1 MNILEQTEA
10 LKDLPDQAL
19 IQQMQMPTGE
29 IAPIFIT
36 SELRR
41 RKRMRDDY
49 ARREAADTP
58 TVAEEVV
65 MAAGMPQGG
74 IADAARALAPKT
86 NMGQNT
92 GMADMMPRAATQAPQ
107 RMASGGIV
115 GMRQGGKLVK
125 VMGANFYAFSDGE
138 VYVENP
144 DGSREAVTDPRVLG
158 VIRQQANVGPERQEG
173 TASLGSEILAD
184 ASPQA
189 PGLESVLRSDRPFS
203 SLPPAVTDTRPA
215 APSDYGLGGER
226 PSTLTDATQPA
237 FNQEQALIDAMN
249 PEFDTFGGEALARAE
264 ERSNLSAPSIS
275 DVSPTVDLDLTT
287 DQRISQED
295 MAMAVPVP
303 QGQPRNF
310 TQLLSDIENPVERGK
325 AILAQSQSDQAQP
338 YEGGQYTFDP
348 FAPLGQ
354 ERAARAVL
362 AQQAPDNAKAK
373 EELARFLKSQEMTG
387 GRPGGTTIED
397 TRMMNMLN
405 AQRQAEE
412 AANVEALRKTQPNVD
427 VGTDPRFGDTMGLQ
441 EVLAGDFDPVS
452 AAPSAPAKP
461 TDTAGLMKLL
471 QEQMTA
477 KTGPSVG
484 DNIGGPMGEAAAA
497 LAEVTASGPTQGEK
511 TFNPG
516 TGEMSP
522 ALREELNLAPTI
534 EGEVEQ
540 LNRAIETATANNN
553 DFLAATLTTKRDTL
567 VKQLQGQELATDVQ
581 EAVGGALRTVGEYA
595 SDLGGLLATKY
606 REIITANI
614 DPVKAAGI
622 LKEYA
627 QSDEYKFNLREQ
639 QAAERENTER
649 AREQRLID
657 LSGKFPEQPRYDVD
671 QLPGPIGAGTA
682 TDPITMGG
690 DRVGIEA
697 ARPKARPKDV
707 APVAGDTTTPASPD
721 AGGITTVSTKAI
733 NDTAKS
739 TGLGVDAWLA
749 IAQGGAAMAASKNP
763 TLLGA
768 FGEGMGVAAAGLQ
781 EQRAAEKTAD
791 LAQAKIDATLQA
803 AQIRA
808 AAAGERGM
816 APPTGSVLFTAARED
831 LANARQ
837 RLEELN
843 AAKRSVK
850 KTSKWKLD
858 KVKVEEEITR
868 LQNRINRLMGEGG
881 APSTG
886 GAGDTKNYDV
896 S

>member
-184 ASPQA
+184 ASPQR
-189 PGLESVLRSDRPFS
+189 PTLDSTLSSDRPFS
-203 SLPPAVTDTRPA
+203 PLSTEVDDTRPA
-215 APSDYGLGGER
+215 VPSSLGMGGER
-226 PSTLTDATQPA
+226 PSTLTAATQPTA
-237 FNQEQALIDAMN
+237 LSEMEKARLATEFTQQKELARAIRDQQDQGIASLNPPSAPAIEATPYDPFIPIEPRIGERSIGVGDTFSRAAEAREQGLDMPDSTRSALLDAMS
-249 PEFDTFGGEALARAE
+249 PASDTFGGDFLGESQARANIANAAKLKE
-264 ERSNLSAPSIS
+264 L
-275 DVSPTVDLDLTT
+275 
-287 DQRISQED
+287 
-295 MAMAVPVP
+295 
-303 QGQPRNF
+303 RN
-310 TQLLSDIENPVERGK
+310 
-325 AILAQSQSDQAQP
+325 
-338 YEGGQYTFDP
+338 
-348 FAPLGQ
+348 
-354 ERAARAVL
+354 
-362 AQQAPDNAKAK
+362 
-373 EELARFLKSQEMTG
+373 
-387 GRPGGTTIED
+387 
-397 TRMMNMLN
+397 
-405 AQRQAEE
+405 
-412 AANVEALRKTQPNVD
+412 TQPN

-452 AAPSAPAKP
+452 APSNAKRDFDVMVPTIDRDSSIDQQLLSKALEAKSLPITPTEDFRREFADYGDDISPFDPSDIKSNAQRAVSDLGLTPITRDGEEYFISPAGMVFK
-461 TDTAGLMKLL
+461 
-471 QEQMTA
+471 QE
-477 KTGPSVG
+477 G
-484 DNIGGPMGEAAAA
+484 DNIVPVAGGEAMQAMDVAQR
-497 LAEVTASGPTQGEK
+497 QGEDFSVSPSKLLGIFGQAGTYAVDPETGVVDPSKFTPFSGGDISGAK
-511 TFNPG
+511 TPQFLADALGPG
-516 TGEMSP
+516 STVSSLLNVQEGAAPVTKVDETGVSVAPASP
-522 ALREELNLAPTI
+522 AEDVVGFGAQPGYDDYPMPAPI
-534 EGEVEQ
+534 
-540 LNRAIETATANNN
+540 
-553 DFLAATLTTKRDTL
+553 TLSEK
-567 VKQLQGQELATDVQ
+567 
-581 EAVGGALRTVGEYA
+581 EAVGVESL
-595 SDLGGLLATKY
+595 
-606 REIITANI
+606 
-614 DPVKAAGI
+614 
-622 LKEYA
+622 
-627 QSDEYKFNLREQ
+627 
-639 QAAERENTER
+639 
-649 AREQRLID
+649 
-657 LSGKFPEQPRYDVD
+657 
-671 QLPGPIGAGTA
+671 
-682 TDPITMGG
+682 
-690 DRVGIEA
+690 
-697 ARPKARPKDV
+697 RPKARPKDV

-843 AAKRSVK
+843 AAKRSEK
-850 KTSKWKLD
+850 KTSAWKLD

-881 APSTG
+881 APSIG
-886 GAGDTKNYDV
+886 GAGDSRNYDV

>member
-10 LKDLPDQAL
+10 LKDMPDAAL
-19 IQQMQMPTGE
+19 IQQMKMPTGQ

-36 SELRR
+36 SELKR
-41 RKRMRDDY
+41 RKRMRDEY

-65 MAAGMPQGG
+65 MAAGMPSGG

-86 NMGQNT
+86 DMGQNT
-92 GMADMMPRAATQAPQ
+92 GMAEMAPRAATRAPQ
-107 RMASGGIV
+107 PMASGGIV

-125 VMGANFYAFSDGE
+125 VGRANFYAFSDGE
-138 VYVENP
+138 VFVENP

-158 VIRQQANVGPERQEG
+158 VVRAQANVGPERQES
-173 TASLGSEILAD
+173 AAPLGSEILQEA
-184 ASPQA
+184 A
-189 PGLESVLRSDRPFS
+189 PERPTLDSTLSSARPFS
-203 SLPPAVTDTRPA
+203 PLAPEVDDTRPA
-215 APSDYGLGGER
+215 VPSNLGMGGER
-226 PSTLTDATQPA
+226 PSTLTAATQPTA
-237 FNQEQALIDAMN
+237 LSEMEKARLATEFTQQQE
-249 PEFDTFGGEALARAE
+249 LARAIRDQQE
-264 ERSNLSAPSIS
+264 QGIASLNPPDALSNPER
-275 DVSPTVDLDLTT
+275 D
-287 DQRISQED
+287 
-295 MAMAVPVP
+295 
-303 QGQPRNF
+303 
-310 TQLLSDIENPVERGK
+310 
-325 AILAQSQSDQAQP
+325 
-338 YEGGQYTFDP
+338 FDP

-373 EELARFLKSQEMTG
+373 EELARFLKSQEMAD

-397 TRMMNMLN
+397 TRMMNMRN

-412 AANVEALRKTQPNVD
+412 AANLEALRKTQPNVD
-427 VGTDPRFGDTMGLQ
+427 VGTDPVFGDTMGLQ
-441 EVLAGDFDPVS
+441 EVLAGDFDPVP
-452 AAPSAPAKP
+452 AAPSAAAKP
-461 TDTAGLMKLL
+461 TDTAGLMALL

-477 KTGPSVG
+477 KTGASVG

-606 REIITANI
+606 REIVTANI

-671 QLPGPIGAGTA
+671 QLPGPIGAGTEA
-682 TDPITMGG
+682 DPITMG
-690 DRVGIEA
+690 DAPVGIEA
-697 ARPKARPKDV
+697 ARPKARPQGV
-707 APVAGDTTTPASPD
+707 APVVDTTTPTTPD
-721 AGGITTVSTKAI
+721 GGITTVSTKAI
-733 NDTAKS
+733 NDAAKS
-739 TGLGVDAWLA
+739 TGLGADAWLA
-749 IAQGGAAMAASKNP
+749 IAKGGAAIAASKNP

-768 FGEGMGVAAAGLQ
+768 LGEGAGVAASSLMA
-781 EQRAAEKTAD
+781 QRASDKAASLKQD
-791 LAQAKIDATLQA
+791 QIDATLEA
-803 AQIRA
+803 ARIRA
-808 AAAGERGM
+808 AAAGRAKTM

-831 LANARQ
+831 LANAKYKLDQ
-837 RLEELN
+837 LN
-843 AAKRSVK
+843 SAKSRTK
-850 KTSKWKLD
+850 KTSEWKLA
-858 KVKVEEEITR
+858 KARVEDEIKL
-868 LQNRINRLMGEGG
+868 LQSRIDTLTYGG
-881 APSTG
+881 SVASAG
-886 GAGDTKNYDV
+886 GTDDVTKIKI

>member
-92 GMADMMPRAATQAPQ
+92 GMADMMPRAATQAPE

-115 GMRQGGKLVK
+115 RMAKGGRTQVEYNGRGYFVFADGDVQDALGRPVSDELAQAVK
-125 VMGANFYAFSDGE
+125 ASLE
-138 VYVENP
+138 TP
-144 DGSREAVTDPRVLG
+144 
-158 VIRQQANVGPERQEG
+158 PERQEG

-189 PGLESVLRSDRPFS
+189 PGLESVLSSDRPFS
-203 SLPPAVTDTRPA
+203 PLSMEVTDTRPA
-215 APSDYGLGGER
+215 VPSSLGMGGER
-226 PSTLTDATQPA
+226 PSTLTDVTQPA
-237 FNQEQALIDAMN
+237 ALSEMEKARLATEFTQQQELARAIRNQQEQGIASLNPPSAPAIEATPYDPFIPIEPRIGERSIGVGDTFSRAAEAREQGLDMPDSTRSALLDAMS
-249 PEFDTFGGEALARAE
+249 PASDTFGGDFLGESQARANAAKLKE
-264 ERSNLSAPSIS
+264 L
-275 DVSPTVDLDLTT
+275 
-287 DQRISQED
+287 
-295 MAMAVPVP
+295 
-303 QGQPRNF
+303 RN
-310 TQLLSDIENPVERGK
+310 
-325 AILAQSQSDQAQP
+325 
-338 YEGGQYTFDP
+338 
-348 FAPLGQ
+348 
-354 ERAARAVL
+354 
-362 AQQAPDNAKAK
+362 
-373 EELARFLKSQEMTG
+373 
-387 GRPGGTTIED
+387 
-397 TRMMNMLN
+397 
-405 AQRQAEE
+405 
-412 AANVEALRKTQPNVD
+412 TQPNVD

-441 EVLAGDFDPVS
+441 EVLAGDFDPVP
-452 AAPSAPAKP
+452 AAPSAAAKP
-461 TDTAGLMKLL
+461 TDTAGLMALL

-477 KTGPSVG
+477 KTGVSVG

-606 REIITANI
+606 REIVTANI

-682 TDPITMGG
+682 TDPITMG
-690 DRVGIEA
+690 DARVGIEA
-697 ARPKARPKDV
+697 ARPKARPQDV
-707 APVAGDTTTPASPD
+707 APVADTTTPTTPD
-721 AGGITTVSTKAI
+721 GGGITTVSTKAI

-768 FGEGMGVAAAGLQ
+768 FGEGAGVAAAGLQ
-781 EQRAAEKTAD
+781 KQRAAEKTAGQ
-791 LAQAKIDATLQA
+791 AQAKIDATLEA
-803 AQIRA
+803 ARIRA
-808 AAAGERGM
+808 AAAGKGSKL
-816 APPTGSVLFTAARED
+816 AATGSTLYPAIVGQLEQKELE
-831 LANARQ
+831 LATEKSKGRG
-837 RLEELN
+837 LN
-843 AAKRSVK
+843 AAKIDSLTKEIESLRERKRQIETASGLLVAAGGTDDVK
-850 KTSKWKLD
+850 KIS
-858 KVKVEEEITR
+858 I
-868 LQNRINRLMGEGG
+868 
-881 APSTG
+881 
-886 GAGDTKNYDV
+886 
-896 S
+896 

>member
-325 AILAQSQSDQAQP
+325 AILAQ
-338 YEGGQYTFDP
+338 
-348 FAPLGQ
+348 
-354 ERAARAVL
+354 
-362 AQQAPDNAKAK
+362 QAPDNAKAK

-427 VGTDPRFGDTMGLQ
+427 VGTDPRFGNTMGLQ
-441 EVLAGDFDPVS
+441 EVLAGDFDPVP

-843 AAKRSVK
+843 AAKRSEK
-850 KTSKWKLD
+850 KTSAWKLD

-881 APSTG
+881 APSIG
-886 GAGDTKNYDV
+886 GAGDSRNYDV

>member
-325 AILAQSQSDQAQP
+325 AILAQ
-338 YEGGQYTFDP
+338 
-348 FAPLGQ
+348 
-354 ERAARAVL
+354 
-362 AQQAPDNAKAK
+362 QAPDNAKAK

-427 VGTDPRFGDTMGLQ
+427 VGTDPRFGNTMGLQ
-441 EVLAGDFDPVS
+441 EVLAGDFDPVP

-697 ARPKARPKDV
+697 ARPKARSKDV

-781 EQRAAEKTAD
+781 EQRAAEKTASLKQD
-791 LAQAKIDATLQA
+791 QIDATL
-803 AQIRA
+803 
-808 AAAGERGM
+808 E
-816 APPTGSVLFTAARED
+816 AARYE
-831 LANARQ
+831 R
-837 RLEELN
+837 RLRVRIVN
-843 AAKRSVK
+843 
-850 KTSKWKLD
+850 W
-858 KVKVEEEITR
+858 R
-868 LQNRINRLMGEGG
+868 LQGLH
-881 APSTG
+881 STPP
-886 GAGDTKNYDV
+886 
-896 S
+896 

>member
-36 SELRR
+36 SELKR

-189 PGLESVLRSDRPFS
+189 PGLESVLSSDRPFS
-203 SLPPAVTDTRPA
+203 PLSTEVIDTRPA
-215 APSDYGLGGER
+215 VPSSLGMGGER
-226 PSTLTDATQPA
+226 PSTLTDVTQPTA
-237 FNQEQALIDAMN
+237 LSEMEKARLATEFTQQQE
-249 PEFDTFGGEALARAE
+249 LARAIRDQQE
-264 ERSNLSAPSIS
+264 QGIASLNPSLEDARGREFGPLQPEQFSSMNMVPSFDVGELKTLADPEVIPASEQLPTRPRYIDPTYSETAYPMFSESTYEQGLESTPDTGEMQRPALPTIGSDPRISGNTEVGILPRGFQDLRSPQE
-275 DVSPTVDLDLTT
+275 VDLDL
-287 DQRISQED
+287 
-295 MAMAVPVP
+295 V
-303 QGQPRNF
+303 
-310 TQLLSDIENPVERGK
+310 SD
-325 AILAQSQSDQAQP
+325 AS
-338 YEGGQYTFDP
+338 
-348 FAPLGQ
+348 
-354 ERAARAVL
+354 
-362 AQQAPDNAKAK
+362 
-373 EELARFLKSQEMTG
+373 
-387 GRPGGTTIED
+387 
-397 TRMMNMLN
+397 
-405 AQRQAEE
+405 
-412 AANVEALRKTQPNVD
+412 
-427 VGTDPRFGDTMGLQ
+427 
-441 EVLAGDFDPVS
+441 
-452 AAPSAPAKP
+452 SAPAKP

-497 LAEVTASGPTQGEK
+497 LAA
-511 TFNPG
+511 
-516 TGEMSP
+516 MSSAP
-522 ALREELNLAPTI
+522 AKESNIP
-534 EGEVEQ
+534 
-540 LNRAIETATANNN
+540 
-553 DFLAATLTTKRDTL
+553 K
-567 VKQLQGQELATDVQ
+567 
-581 EAVGGALRTVGEYA
+581 AV
-595 SDLGGLLATKY
+595 SDLGLKP
-606 REIITANI
+606 ITRNGEEYFISPAGMVFKQEG
-614 DPVKAAGI
+614 DELVPVAGG
-622 LKEYA
+622 EAMQTVEVA
-627 QSDEYKFNLREQ
+627 QDLGV
-639 QAAERENTER
+639 
-649 AREQRLID
+649 D
-657 LSGKFPEQPRYDVD
+657 LSGPSWGQYGSYAVDPVTGEVDKSRFTPFKVDISGAKTPQFLTDALGPGSTVSDFLNVQEGAAPVTKEDETKTRVAPASPAEDVVGFGTQPGYDD
-671 QLPGPIGAGTA
+671 YPMPA
-682 TDPITMGG
+682 PITMSEKEA
-690 DRVGIEA
+690 VGIEA
-697 ARPKARPKDV
+697 ARPKLRPQGV
-707 APVAGDTTTPASPD
+707 APVAGDTTTPAAPD

-749 IAQGGAAMAASKNP
+749 IAKGGAAVAASKNP

-768 FGEGMGVAAAGLQ
+768 LGEGAGVAASSLIA
-781 EQRAAEKTAD
+781 QRASDKAASLKQD
-791 LAQAKIDATLQA
+791 QIDATLQA

-808 AAAGERGM
+808 AAAGQRGM

-831 LANARQ
+831 LANARY
-837 RLEELN
+837 RLEQLN
-843 AAKRSVK
+843 AAKRSEK
-850 KTSKWKLD
+850 KTSAWKLD

>member
-1 MNILEQTEA
+1 M
-10 LKDLPDQAL
+10 PDAAL
-19 IQQMQMPTGE
+19 IQQMKMPTGQ

-36 SELRR
+36 SELKR
-41 RKRMRDDY
+41 RKRMRDEY

-65 MAAGMPQGG
+65 MAAGMPSGG

-86 NMGQNT
+86 DMGQNT
-92 GMADMMPRAATQAPQ
+92 GMAEMAPRAATRAPQ
-107 RMASGGIV
+107 PMASGGIV

-125 VMGANFYAFSDGE
+125 VGRANFYAFSDGE
-138 VYVENP
+138 VFVENP

-158 VIRQQANVGPERQEG
+158 VVRAQANVGPERQES
-173 TASLGSEILAD
+173 AAPLGSEILQEA
-184 ASPQA
+184 A
-189 PGLESVLRSDRPFS
+189 PERPTLDSTLSSARPFS
-203 SLPPAVTDTRPA
+203 PLAPEVDDTRPA
-215 APSDYGLGGER
+215 VPSNLGMGGER
-226 PSTLTDATQPA
+226 PSTLTAATQPTA
-237 FNQEQALIDAMN
+237 LSEMEKARLATEFTQQQE
-249 PEFDTFGGEALARAE
+249 LARAIRDQQE
-264 ERSNLSAPSIS
+264 QGIASLNPPDALSNPER
-275 DVSPTVDLDLTT
+275 D
-287 DQRISQED
+287 
-295 MAMAVPVP
+295 
-303 QGQPRNF
+303 
-310 TQLLSDIENPVERGK
+310 
-325 AILAQSQSDQAQP
+325 
-338 YEGGQYTFDP
+338 FDP

-373 EELARFLKSQEMTG
+373 EELARFLKSQEMAD

-397 TRMMNMLN
+397 TRMMNMRN

-412 AANVEALRKTQPNVD
+412 AANLEALRKTQPNVD
-427 VGTDPRFGDTMGLQ
+427 VGTDPVFGDTMGLQ
-441 EVLAGDFDPVS
+441 EVLAGDFDPVP
-452 AAPSAPAKP
+452 AAPSAAAKP
-461 TDTAGLMKLL
+461 TDTAGLMALL

-477 KTGPSVG
+477 KTGASVG

-606 REIITANI
+606 REIVTANI

-671 QLPGPIGAGTA
+671 QLPGPIGAGTEA
-682 TDPITMGG
+682 DPITMG
-690 DRVGIEA
+690 DAPVGIEA
-697 ARPKARPKDV
+697 ARPKARPQGV
-707 APVAGDTTTPASPD
+707 APVVDTTTPTTPD
-721 AGGITTVSTKAI
+721 GGITTVSTKAI
-733 NDTAKS
+733 NDAAKS
-739 TGLGVDAWLA
+739 TGLGADAWLA
-749 IAQGGAAMAASKNP
+749 IAKGGAAIAASKNP

-768 FGEGMGVAAAGLQ
+768 LGEGAGVAASSLMA
-781 EQRAAEKTAD
+781 QRASDKAASLKQD
-791 LAQAKIDATLQA
+791 QIDATLEA
-803 AQIRA
+803 ARIRA
-808 AAAGERGM
+808 AAAGRAKTM

-831 LANARQ
+831 LANAKYKLDQ
-837 RLEELN
+837 LN
-843 AAKRSVK
+843 SAKSRTK
-850 KTSKWKLD
+850 KTSEWKLA
-858 KVKVEEEITR
+858 KARVEDEIKL
-868 LQNRINRLMGEGG
+868 LQSRIDTLTYGG
-881 APSTG
+881 SVASAG
-886 GAGDTKNYDV
+886 GTDDVTKIKI

>member
-10 LKDLPDQAL
+10 LKDLPDAAL
-19 IQQMQMPTGE
+19 IQQMKMPTGE

-36 SELRR
+36 SELKR

-86 NMGQNT
+86 DMGQNT
-92 GMADMMPRAATQAPQ
+92 GMGDMMPRTATQAPQ
-107 RMASGGIV
+107 PMASGGIV

-125 VMGANFYAFSDGE
+125 VGRASFYAFPDGE
-138 VYVENP
+138 VFVENP
-144 DGSREAVTDPRVLG
+144 DGSREVVTDPRVLG
-158 VIRQQANVGPERQEG
+158 VVRAQANVGPERQES
-173 TASLGSEILAD
+173 AAPLGSEILQEA
-184 ASPQA
+184 A
-189 PGLESVLRSDRPFS
+189 PEAPTLESVLSSDRPFS
-203 SLPPAVTDTRPA
+203 PTSTEATDTRPA
-215 APSDYGLGGER
+215 VPSSLGMGGER
-226 PSTLTDATQPA
+226 PAIVTSPAQPSFSPELDGQGIASIATSSTGVDPFGAAQSLLPPPETDVLSMVAPPTGESAVSTAGTDKLENAIAAAQSAIDIDKTTPITLTMQ
-237 FNQEQALIDAMN
+237 QVQQAI
-249 PEFDTFGGEALARAE
+249 AE
-264 ERSNLSAPSIS
+264 GN
-275 DVSPTVDLDLTT
+275 
-287 DQRISQED
+287 
-295 MAMAVPVP
+295 
-303 QGQPRNF
+303 
-310 TQLLSDIENPVERGK
+310 SDILE
-325 AILAQSQSDQAQP
+325 
-338 YEGGQYTFDP
+338 
-348 FAPLGQ
+348 
-354 ERAARAVL
+354 L
-362 AQQAPDNAKAK
+362 AQQQGLLDEAIATMPAARSPEDRALAKFM
-373 EELARFLKSQEMTG
+373 ESQKMTS

-412 AANVEALRKTQPNVD
+412 AANLEALRKTQPNAD

-452 AAPSAPAKP
+452 AAPSAAAKP

-477 KTGPSVG
+477 KTGTSVG
-484 DNIGGPMGEAAAA
+484 DNQGVPMEEAAAA

-511 TFNPG
+511 TFDPG

-522 ALREELNLAPTI
+522 ALREELGLAPII

-657 LSGKFPEQPRYDVD
+657 LSGKFPEQPGYDD
-671 QLPGPIGAGTA
+671 YPMPA
-682 TDPITMGG
+682 PITMG
-690 DRVGIEA
+690 DAPVGVESLRPE
-697 ARPKARPKDV
+697 ARPQGV
-707 APVAGDTTTPASPD
+707 APVADTTTPTTPD

-733 NDTAKS
+733 NDAAKQSKGLS
-739 TGLGVDAWLA
+739 TDAWLA

-768 FGEGMGVAAAGLQ
+768 FGEGAGVAAAGLQ
-781 EQRAAEKTAD
+781 KQRAAEKTAG

-803 AQIRA
+803 ARIRA
-808 AAAGERGM
+808 AAAGRAKTM
-816 APPTGSVLFTAARED
+816 APPTGSALLTYLSTQLDQAKF
-831 LANARQ
+831 ARQ
-837 RLEELN
+837 QAEADRGKGRAAEIVRLDREIADLQSRIAGLSPVL
-843 AAKRSVK
+843 AASA
-850 KTSKWKLD
+850 
-858 KVKVEEEITR
+858 
-868 LQNRINRLMGEGG
+868 GG
-881 APSTG
+881 TG
-886 GAGDTKNYDV
+886 SQAKNIDV
-896 S
+896 SKG